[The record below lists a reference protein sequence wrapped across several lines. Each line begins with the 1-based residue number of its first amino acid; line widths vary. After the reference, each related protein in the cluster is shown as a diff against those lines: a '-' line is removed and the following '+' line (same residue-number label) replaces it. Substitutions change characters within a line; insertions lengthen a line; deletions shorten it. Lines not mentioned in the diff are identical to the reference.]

1 MNQECRGTQEET
13 SLLSG
18 IDMYICYLR
27 VHWGRKDCSNLE
39 AIRDLPANWRKSR
52 VVESIPKEYR
62 ILL

>member
-1 MNQECRGTQEET
+1 M

-39 AIRDLPANWRKSR
+39 AVRDLPANWRKSR
-52 VVESIPKEYR
+52 AVGSIPKEYR